1 MQSRTSRVLS
11 FIRFMAY
18 AGFFTYYLITL
29 EMLVKQIV
37 KLILAWS
44 LVGWVA
50 AESVPVYFGTYTR
63 KDSKGIYLSQLD
75 MKTGVL
81 SEPVL
86 AAKASNPSFLVVRG
100 NLIVAVSEDRSG
112 TVDIYVKDKGA
123 SEWRSQVPRS
133 TRGGAPCHI
142 SLDAT
147 GSIVFVANYQAGNV
161 LSYRVE
167 DDLRLSLPVSAI
179 QHVGSSVDPRRQKAP
194 HAHAINP
201 HPNNRFVYAA
211 DLGID
216 QVLIYR
222 LDAATGALTPND
234 PPSARVA
241 SGSGPRHLA
250 FRPDGKFLYVIN
262 EMRRTVSVF
271 ACNPGSGALSPVQDI
286 STVPEGFAEGS
297 TAEIFVH
304 PSGRFVYGSNRG
316 HDSIVVYRVD
326 GASGKLSLVEF
337 EKTRGKTPRGFGIDP
352 TGRYLVAANQNSHD
366 VYVFKIHPQT
376 GALEWTG
383 SRIGMPHPVCVA
395 FRAR

>member
-1 MQSRTSRVLS
+1 
-11 FIRFMAY
+11 
-18 AGFFTYYLITL
+18 
-29 EMLVKQIV
+29 MLVKQIV
-37 KLILAWS
+37 KLMLAWS

-50 AESVPVYFGTYTR
+50 GESVPVYFGTYTR

-75 MKTGVL
+75 MKTGFL

-86 AAKASNPSFLVVRG
+86 AAQASNPSFLVVRG
-100 NLIVAVSEDRSG
+100 GLIVAVSEDRSG
-112 TVDIYVKDKGA
+112 TVDTYVKGRGS

-133 TRGGAPCHI
+133 TQGGAPCHI

-161 LSYRVE
+161 LSYRVQ
-167 DDLRLSLPVSAI
+167 DDLRLSLPVSTI

-222 LDAATGALTPND
+222 LDATTGALTPND

-241 SGSGPRHLA
+241 PGSGPRHLA
-250 FRPDGKFLYVIN
+250 FRPDGKYLYVIN

-366 VYVFKIHPQT
+366 VYAFKIHPQT

-383 SRIGMPHPVCVA
+383 SRIGVPQPVCVA
-395 FRAR
+395 FQTR